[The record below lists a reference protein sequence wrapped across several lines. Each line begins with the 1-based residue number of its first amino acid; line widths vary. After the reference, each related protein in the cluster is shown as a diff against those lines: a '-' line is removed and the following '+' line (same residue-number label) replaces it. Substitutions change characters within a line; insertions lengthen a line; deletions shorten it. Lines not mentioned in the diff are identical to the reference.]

1 VFSFQAQR
9 TIWALASLLPK
20 SSGMTRSL
28 RNSRQDFTPQTF
40 SSRSTF
46 HGAAPDWLTQLADAR
61 AQAKIA
67 TRIDRLAAGN
77 FGDCKPLRQ
86 GLSEL
91 RIDWGPG
98 YRVYYAMI
106 GRECV
111 LLLCAGDKRKQ
122 SADIDRALEY
132 LKDLKERTGTS

>member
-1 VFSFQAQR
+1 VIEIR
-9 TIWALASLLPK
+9 HYV
-20 SSGMTRSL
+20 
-28 RNSRQDFTPQTF
+28 SR
-40 SSRSTF
+40 
-46 HGAAPDWLTQLADAR
+46 AAKDIFDDWLTQLADPR

-67 TRIDRLAAGN
+67 TRINRLAAGN

-98 YRVYYAMI
+98 YRVYCAMI

-111 LLLCAGDKRKQ
+111 LLLCGGDKRKR
-122 SADIDRALEY
+122 SSDIDRALEY
-132 LKDLKERTGTS
+132 LKDYKERSGTS